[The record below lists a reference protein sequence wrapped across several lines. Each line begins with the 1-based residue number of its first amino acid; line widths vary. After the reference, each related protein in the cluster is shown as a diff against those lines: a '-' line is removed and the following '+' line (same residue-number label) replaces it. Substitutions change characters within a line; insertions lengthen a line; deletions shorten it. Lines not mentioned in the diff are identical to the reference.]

1 MESNSIINE
10 WEELVKSINEDLNK
24 AKRDITKLV
33 PVKKEVTRN
42 GKTYMTTVYVSREEA
57 KSGSSRSV
65 KPGDVIRY
73 KKDGKERQGKV
84 TDVTKNGFVVRN
96 GVYGSEIVRHDE
108 VVVSSADKVSKEEK
122 PKAKK
127 TKAKKKTP
135 EQHHKETKE
144 APKEKET
151 KYKIEL
157 PKGKLKAIDVQ
168 KHLRPIRKTLG
179 TEKYK
184 EFLQAHGIT
193 WERNNNH
200 SGADTMRASMAAK
213 KWLEEGN
220 EFDENILKKFLNEAN
235 GDDGKK

>member
-1 MESNSIINE
+1 
-10 WEELVKSINEDLNK
+10 
-24 AKRDITKLV
+24 
-33 PVKKEVTRN
+33 
-42 GKTYMTTVYVSREEA
+42 
-57 KSGSSRSV
+57 
-65 KPGDVIRY
+65 
-73 KKDGKERQGKV
+73 
-84 TDVTKNGFVVRN
+84 NGFVVRN

-108 VVVSSADKVSKEEK
+108 VVDSFADKVSKEEK

-127 TKAKKKTP
+127 TKDKK
-135 EQHHKETKE
+135 
-144 APKEKET
+144 KET

-213 KWLEEGN
+213 K
-220 EFDENILKKFLNEAN
+220 
-235 GDDGKK
+235 